1 MRYQAALYPDRYIT
15 PGAGVTTSVS
25 GKPLFWLARA
35 ARGRN
40 YTHRPRDRQSDV
52 AMIISYKCR
61 RRAWRATGAH
71 AMIQRRIERA
81 GPEKR

>member
-1 MRYQAALYPDRYIT
+1 
-15 PGAGVTTSVS
+15 
-25 GKPLFWLARA
+25 
-35 ARGRN
+35 
-40 YTHRPRDRQSDV
+40 V